1 MSRKTKK
8 SGGKH
13 ESITGTLKRIRSP
26 LVSKSLENL
35 IKPSKI
41 AKTNS
46 RKKISSKNS
55 KNLLYQFPTKIPID
69 DCNPAIIQ
77 LHESLNAI
85 GQHFEKNKQKLK
97 KYTDKNMLDI
107 LYSCIEPAEIKFFEN
122 MCKLYE
128 DDIDKKGLVRVILGS
143 TPNIPS
149 ELNKNRGGG
158 KKSIFAMLSQ
168 FAKDFGGVDDEDS
181 DTDEGNT
188 DEGNTA
194 MVLHTPPHVER
205 TDENIGR
212 ELAIPSQEVNSPVS
226 GLRIFLRAHWLNVML
241 LLVSILMFRR
251 GYCILNDWSMD
262 NLQMSMS
269 DAPENISKMFQDLR
283 NIEQNPEQLSLFQY
297 FKMMLTSIFS
307 KTEIQTP
314 QYVYIKKI
322 ITEFLSN
329 TAQDITR
336 NCVVKTD
343 IFADSGKESAIS
355 YLKNFANLASNA
367 AGAFID
373 ASRGTSGACV
383 EREMDIA
390 QDNARLALKIALSNL
405 KTITESASNHFLGG
419 MGSVAAICGNLYRLY
434 YPRDISADE
443 RKRSEKDLKIMVEQ
457 MVAEELSK
465 HDIKQ
470 TTLPIE
476 TSKIMIKLPSSLR
489 SSQEA
494 AVASERISDR
504 TDDEEYASYI
514 RTVISQLIQE
524 LKQRDDS
531 IEKNKKTIKSL
542 YEEIENKM
550 RELQNRNSRLYNSLN
565 TSWTIARKS
574 YNNKLSILGI
584 EGKEKVG
591 GNHTHKRRT

>member
-1 MSRKTKK
+1 MVRKTKK
-8 SGGKH
+8 SGGEYGNIK
-13 ESITGTLKRIRSP
+13 GTLKRFRIDDNISKYGKKLLRSQSSND
-26 LVSKSLENL
+26 VTTF
-35 IKPSKI
+35 KI
-41 AKTNS
+41 QPK
-46 RKKISSKNS
+46 
-55 KNLLYQFPTKIPID
+55 LPID

-77 LHESLNAI
+77 LHESLNEI

-97 KYTDKNMLDI
+97 KYTDKQLLDI
-107 LYSCIEPAEIKFFEN
+107 LYRCLEKDEIKFFEN
-122 MCKLYE
+122 MCQLYE
-128 DDIDKKGLVRVILGS
+128 DDINKEGLVRVILGY

-149 ELNKNRGGG
+149 ELNKNGGGNNRGGG
-158 KKSIFAMLSQ
+158 KKGIFAMLSQ

-188 DEGNTA
+188 A
-194 MVLHTPPHVER
+194 MVLHTPPQVER

-212 ELAIPSQEVNSPVS
+212 ELAIASAQVNSPVS
-226 GLRIFLRAHWLNVML
+226 GLRIFLRTHWLNVML

-283 NIEQNPEQLSLFQY
+283 NMEQNPEQLSLFQY
-297 FKMMLTSIFS
+297 FKMMLTAIFS
-307 KTEIQTP
+307 KTEMETP

-343 IFADSGKESAIS
+343 IFADSGEKSAIS

-434 YPRDISADE
+434 YPTGISADE
-443 RKRSEKDLKIMVEQ
+443 RERNAEELKNMVEQ
-457 MVAEELSK
+457 MVAEELAKHNVNMEQPSSSK
-465 HDIKQ
+465 RIE
-470 TTLPIE
+470 LPA
-476 TSKIMIKLPSSLR
+476 SLR
-489 SSQEA
+489 SNLTTSLRSEPA
-494 AVASERISDR
+494 SAVANLYAR
-504 TDDEEYASYI
+504 TSDEEAGSNI
-514 RTVISQLIQE
+514 QSLISQFIKE
-524 LKQRDDS
+524 LKKSDDS
-531 IEKNKKTIKSL
+531 IRQNTEKIKSL

-550 RELQNRNSRLYNSLN
+550 REPQIINNRLYNLLN
-565 TSWTIARKS
+565 SQWTTARNL
-574 YNNKLSILGI
+574 YNKKLSILGL

-591 GNHTHKRRT
+591 GKRTQKRRTQKKTK

>member
-1 MSRKTKK
+1 MARKTKK
-8 SGGKH
+8 SGGKY
-13 ESITGTLKRIRSP
+13 ESITGTRKRSRST

-158 KKSIFAMLSQ
+158 KKEKGFFEKLSQ

-181 DTDEGNT
+181 DTDEDNT
-188 DEGNTA
+188 DMEIS
-194 MVLHTPPHVER
+194 
-205 TDENIGR
+205 DENSGR
-212 ELAIPSQEVNSPVS
+212 ELAIASEEVNSPRIS

-241 LLVSILMFRR
+241 LLFSILMFRR

-434 YPRDISADE
+434 YPTGISADE
-443 RKRSEKDLKIMVEQ
+443 RERNAEELKNMVEQ
-457 MVAEELSK
+457 MVAEEIAK

-476 TSKIMIKLPSSLR
+476 TSKKMIKLPSSLR
-489 SSQEA
+489 SSQPS
-494 AVASERISDR
+494 AVASEQTSDR
-504 TDDEEYASYI
+504 TDDEEYASDI
-514 RTVISQLIQE
+514 QSLISQFIKE
-524 LKQRDDS
+524 LKKSDDS
-531 IEKNKKTIKSL
+531 IKQNTETIKSL
-542 YEEIENKM
+542 YEKIENKM

-565 TSWTIARKS
+565 ASWTIARKS